1 MPDIDSNRSIWSR
14 LRESNVGCFVLRS
27 WQVAW
32 PMTLIMFFE
41 FLIGLTDVFVAGRV
55 GKDVQAAYGFVMQVY
70 FIFSVVANAL
80 TVGTV
85 SVVSRL
91 FSTGDRDKLSS
102 AIYSSLVTAAITGI
116 TVAVTGIM
124 VAPTLIAHLNIPAQV
139 KPFAGP
145 LFRIYSA
152 GLLFQYLLITCNGIL
167 RSCDMIRQSLRTMTV
182 VCLFNVGLN
191 LFFVF
196 LTPLGFRGIAL
207 ATATAV
213 TIGCVINIRIVTR
226 IMTGVRVF
234 SRDVIRSVVKIGW
247 PMGATQVL
255 WQLGSMVLFLIL
267 SALPENRVEIIAAFT
282 VGLRIESFIYMPAFA
297 FNLANA
303 VIVGNL
309 LGEKKQDEAYRSG
322 LITVLVGVSFVILL
336 VVIVISNA
344 RWITSLL
351 SSNPVVVKET
361 MRYIYVALISE
372 PFMAAG
378 IILGGGLSGAG
389 DTRSV
394 MIRIAGSLWLVRL
407 PLAYI
412 LVTVFGF
419 GVVSVWWSMNISQFV
434 QAILMYRHYS
444 KKRWLQTAAT

>member
-1 MPDIDSNRSIWSR
+1 MWRK
-14 LRESNVGCFVLRS
+14 LKESNIGCFASRS
-27 WQVAW
+27 WRVAW

-70 FIFSVVANAL
+70 FIFVVVANAL

-85 SVVSRL
+85 SIVSRL
-91 FSTGDRDKLSS
+91 FSTNDRDKLNI
-102 AIYSSLVTAAITGI
+102 AIFSSLTSAAVAGSFL
-116 TVAVTGIM
+116 AVTGI
-124 VAPTLIAHLNIPAQV
+124 LIAPFLIRFLNIPAQV
-139 KPFAGP
+139 KPFSVP
-145 LFRIYSA
+145 LVQIYSA
-152 GLLFQYLLITCNGIL
+152 GLLFQYLLITSNGVL
-167 RSCDMIRQSLRTMTV
+167 RSCNMIRHSLRTMSV
-182 VCLFNVGLN
+182 VCACNIGLII
-191 LFFVF
+191 FFVF
-196 LTPLGFRGIAL
+196 GTPLGYKGIAL
-207 ATATAV
+207 ATASAV
-213 TIGCVINIRIVTR
+213 TIGCIINIRIVAR
-226 IMTGVRVF
+226 LMTGVKAY
-234 SRDVIRSVVKIGW
+234 SREVIASVAKIGW
-247 PMGATQVL
+247 PMGATQIL

-267 SALPENRVEIIAAFT
+267 SALPENKVEIIAAFT

-322 LITVLVGVSFVILL
+322 LITALVGVSFVVLL
-336 VVIVISNA
+336 VIVVMANA

-351 SSNPVVVKET
+351 SNNPIVVRET
-361 MRYIYVALISE
+361 IRYIYVALISE

-419 GVVSVWWSMNISQFV
+419 GVLSVWWSMNISQFV
-434 QAILMYRHYS
+434 QAVLMYRHYS
-444 KKRWLQTAAT
+444 KKKWLAAAA

>member
-1 MPDIDSNRSIWSR
+1 M
-14 LRESNVGCFVLRS
+14 
-27 WQVAW
+27 
-32 PMTLIMFFE
+32 
-41 FLIGLTDVFVAGRV
+41 
-55 GKDVQAAYGFVMQVY
+55 
-70 FIFSVVANAL
+70 
-80 TVGTV
+80 
-85 SVVSRL
+85 
-91 FSTGDRDKLSS
+91 
-102 AIYSSLVTAAITGI
+102 
-116 TVAVTGIM
+116 
-124 VAPTLIAHLNIPAQV
+124 
-139 KPFAGP
+139 
-145 LFRIYSA
+145 
-152 GLLFQYLLITCNGIL
+152 
-167 RSCDMIRQSLRTMTV
+167 
-182 VCLFNVGLN
+182 
-191 LFFVF
+191 
-196 LTPLGFRGIAL
+196 

-213 TIGCVINIRIVTR
+213 TIGCLHQPEDRRTAHERRARVYSREVI
-226 IMTGVRVF
+226 
-234 SRDVIRSVVKIGW
+234 SSVVKIGW

-322 LITVLVGVSFVILL
+322 LMTAVVGVSFVILL
-336 VVIVISNA
+336 VAIVIANA
-344 RWITSLL
+344 GWITALL
-351 SSNPVVVKET
+351 SNNPIVVKET

-419 GVVSVWWSMNISQFV
+419 GVLAVWWSMNISQFV

-444 KKRWLQTAAT
+444 KRRWLVTATGLMKEHR